1 MGLVGAW
8 PQSGPTGRPLPPCTP
23 SRPSIGRGRSCSLNA
38 SVYPE
43 EEVCLILLFITRY
56 MGPVGPW
63 QRPCRRP
70 LVAQR
75 RAFLINLL
83 LPRTS
88 LRSHSGVSHGSFS
101 PNPPTEEEVSGEV
114 PRQCLVYQ
122 RCSGPSADG
131 LGPRLALNNTDSAQC
146 RTTRSTW
153 TG

>member
-1 MGLVGAW
+1 M
-8 PQSGPTGRPLPPCTP
+8 
-23 SRPSIGRGRSCSLNA
+23 
-38 SVYPE
+38 
-43 EEVCLILLFITRY
+43 ILLFITRY

-101 PNPPTEEEVSGEV
+101 PSPPTEEEVSGEV

-122 RCSGPSADG
+122 RR
-131 LGPRLALNNTDSAQC
+131 LGPVPHHLINLGRLMFFAMQG
-146 RTTRSTW
+146 RTLREEQAM
-153 TG
+153 GRDFDCCDGPAMPVEIQR